1 MDKYKIFLIFI
12 FVNSLNMNVII
23 GNKLKNLRK
32 AKNMSQEQ
40 VADFLNISQSAYAR
54 MERGE
59 STSWAIHFKKI
70 CEIFEITPEELV
82 KKGIG
87 DSVYESLVNTEQQTE
102 IGVLNVYRKI
112 IRQYEL
118 QIEDLKMIIKHLN
131 KGKN

>member
-1 MDKYKIFLIFI
+1 
-12 FVNSLNMNVII
+12 MNKII
-23 GNKLKNLRK
+23 GNRLKKLRYSKSL
-32 AKNMSQEQ
+32 SQEQ
-40 VADFLNISQSAYAR
+40 VADYLNISQSAYAR

-59 STSWAIHFKKI
+59 STSWAIHFNKI

-87 DSVYESLVNTEQQTE
+87 DSVYESLISTERQTE
-102 IGVLNVYRKI
+102 IAMLNVYRKI

>member
-1 MDKYKIFLIFI
+1 
-12 FVNSLNMNVII
+12 MNVII

-32 AKNMSQEQ
+32 AKNLSQEQ

-59 STSWAIHFKKI
+59 SASWAIHFNKI
-70 CEIFEITPEELV
+70 CKIFEITPEELV